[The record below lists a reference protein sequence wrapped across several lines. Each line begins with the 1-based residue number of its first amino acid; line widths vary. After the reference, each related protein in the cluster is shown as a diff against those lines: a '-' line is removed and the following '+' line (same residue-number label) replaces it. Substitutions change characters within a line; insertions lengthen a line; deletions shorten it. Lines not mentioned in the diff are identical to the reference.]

1 MNALSH
7 AREIARATNSKASS
21 ETFRELLASLE
32 TGAPISLAK
41 LYELDYREFDLAVSA
56 IKDWRLHR
64 YHFVPGVHGH

>member
-1 MNALSH
+1 MNALNH
-7 AREIARATNSKASS
+7 ARELARDTQSNASS

-32 TGAPISLAK
+32 TGSPICLAK

-64 YHFVPGVHGH
+64 YHFLPGRMGH

>member
-1 MNALSH
+1 MNALNH
-7 AREIARATNSKASS
+7 AREIARTAKSNATS

-32 TGAPISLAK
+32 TGSPISLAK

-64 YHFVPGVHGH
+64 YHFVPGLKGH